1 MLKALF
7 VLEIFIFLSWFF
19 VYIEKRLDEKVKVIS
34 KNYDVKDW
42 TANNYAWFPPW
53 RWAPLL
59 IFIVIFIFIF
69 IAHFHVVG
77 TIKGSSSNLHHRQWV
92 GGDECQKV
100 LIFISRSFIKRQTRG
115 TSSGNEWQR
124 VVQRMTTSG
133 TASGNEWQRM
143 TTNDNERHQMTK
155 RGTTSK
161 NDTFT
166 SKNGWLQFF
175 L

>member
-7 VLEIFIFLSWFF
+7 VLERFIFLSWFF
-19 VYIEKRLDEKVKVIS
+19 GYIEKRLDKKVKVTS

-53 RWAPLL
+53 RWAPSL
-59 IFIVIFIFIF
+59 IFIFIF

-92 GGDECQKV
+92 GGDEYQKV

-115 TSSGNEWQR
+115 TSSDNEW
-124 VVQRMTTSG
+124 QRMTTSG
-133 TASGNEWQRM
+133 T
-143 TTNDNERHQMTK
+143 TNDNEWYNQWQRVTA
-155 RGTTSK
+155 
-161 NDTFT
+161 NDNKWQWATAND
-166 SKNGWLQFF
+166 KKGYNE
-175 L
+175 